1 MYHNQ
6 EHPDELL
13 IYIWQR
19 KTKELARRMELI
31 TRLFLDI
38 RYQAEIFYEYHFGI
52 IGVEETMEIGGI
64 AIYSGQAGRI

>member
-1 MYHNQ
+1 MTKSRNDI
-6 EHPDELL
+6 PDTHA
-13 IYIWQR
+13 WAKAPQQ
-19 KTKELARRMELI
+19 ELARRRELI

-64 AIYSGQAGRI
+64 AIYSGLAGRI